1 MLATQNYY
9 QGVEHTSQN
18 RTINRYK
25 WDEDELEQILA
36 TENHHSEVFNSIKE
50 LISIRKEEKSFHP
63 NAEQFALHICD
74 EIFGFWR
81 QSINRT
87 ERIFCIYNITNQK
100 MLLDLASLNLPY
112 DEAWTDLISG
122 MKYENIFETIELK
135 PYQFIWL
142 KLAN

>member
-25 WDEDELEQILA
+25 WDEDQLEQLLNGD
-36 TENHHSEVFNSIKE
+36 NHHSEVFNKMKE
-50 LISIRKEEKSFHP
+50 LIDLRRQQKSFHP

-81 QSINRT
+81 QSIDRS
-87 ERIFCIYNITNQK
+87 ESIFCIYNITDQK
-100 MLLDLASLNLPY
+100 IPLDLACLNLPY
-112 DEAWTDLISG
+112 DGTWTDLITDD
-122 MKYENIFETIELK
+122 KYGNIFDTIELQ

-142 KLAN
+142 KVVG